1 PRASPAPISTGYAAP
16 STADPVYER
25 LAYHSAKLGTSA
37 RITPSIVR
45 ASGRAEGRKRVGYGV
60 ARCYCG
66 ARGCA
71 GLAGAA
77 GAGAGLPAAV
87 LRQRLPAAASLL
99 RLSRPAGLSLSGPL
113 ALPIALPVAIAAPI
127 RAAGAR
133 RGCPARPPRH

>member
-1 PRASPAPISTGYAAP
+1 MRG
-16 STADPVYER
+16 E
-25 LAYHSAKLGTSA
+25 LG
-37 RITPSIVR
+37 
-45 ASGRAEGRKRVGYGV
+45 VGYGV
-60 ARCYCG
+60 ARCRCG
-66 ARGCA
+66 ACGCA

-133 RGCPARPPRH
+133 GCPARPPRHLSHLVRAAVRRL